1 MNTEPFSVRSF
12 VAVSPSRLQ
21 RIYTTVSPNRILLT
35 AQSKTFEKKVK
46 EGVLMELLVDDGPN
60 ICIGYPLI
68 SLGVPLWG
76 VITGMTICPS
86 PLDADILRV
95 IINYHPLPKPNIR
108 KMGTTD

>member
-12 VAVSPSRLQ
+12 VAVSPTRLQ
-21 RIYTTVSPNRILLT
+21 RIYTTISPNRILLT

-68 SLGVPLWG
+68 SLGIPLWG
-76 VITGMTICPS
+76 VITGMMICPS

-95 IINYHPLPKPNIR
+95 MINYYPLPKPNIG
-108 KMGTTD
+108 KVGTTD

>member
-21 RIYTTVSPNRILLT
+21 RIYTTVSPNRLLLT
-35 AQSKTFEKKVK
+35 AQSKTFEKKIK

-60 ICIGYPLI
+60 ICIGYPLL
-68 SLGVPLWG
+68 SLGIPLFG
-76 VITGMTICPS
+76 VITGIMICPS

-108 KMGTTD
+108 NIPNKD